1 MSGRDRLWS
10 PRPLHLAIVEL
21 LKKEGTLTDA
31 ELLKDLKESFGEL
44 SPRELNRAL
53 MKLEISGLIRV
64 SRLMK
69 GKRSVELAERA

>member
-10 PRPLHLAIVEL
+10 PRPLHLAVVEL
-21 LKKEGTLTDA
+21 LRKEGTLTDA
-31 ELLKDLKESFGEL
+31 ELLKDLRDSFGEL
-44 SPRELNRAL
+44 SPRELNRVL

>member
-1 MSGRDRLWS
+1 
-10 PRPLHLAIVEL
+10 LAVVEL
-21 LKKEGTLTDA
+21 LRKEGTLTDA
-31 ELLKDLKESFGEL
+31 ELLKDLRDSFGEL
-44 SPRELNRAL
+44 SPRELNRVL

>member
-1 MSGRDRLWS
+1 
-10 PRPLHLAIVEL
+10 LAVVEQL
-21 LKKEGTLTDA
+21 RKEGTLTDA
-31 ELLKDLKESFGEL
+31 ELLKDLRDSFGEL
-44 SPRELNRAL
+44 SPRELNRVL

>member
-1 MSGRDRLWS
+1 
-10 PRPLHLAIVEL
+10 LAIVEL

>member
-1 MSGRDRLWS
+1 MSGKERIWS

-21 LKKEGTLTDA
+21 LRKEGTLTDA
-31 ELLKDLKESFGEL
+31 ELLKDLKDSFGEL
-44 SPRELNRAL
+44 SSRELNKAL

-69 GKRSVELAERA
+69 GKRSVELASRA

>member
-1 MSGRDRLWS
+1 
-10 PRPLHLAIVEL
+10 LAVVEL

-31 ELLKDLKESFGEL
+31 ELLKDLRDSFGEL
-44 SPRELNRAL
+44 SPRELNRVL

>member
-10 PRPLHLAIVEL
+10 PRPLHLAVVEL

-31 ELLKDLKESFGEL
+31 ELLKDLRESFGEL
-44 SPRELNRAL
+44 SPRELNRVL

>member
-1 MSGRDRLWS
+1 MSGRDKLWS
-10 PRPLHLAIVEL
+10 PRPLHLAVVEQL
-21 LKKEGTLTDA
+21 RKEGTLTDA
-31 ELLKDLKESFGEL
+31 ELLKDLRDSFGEL
-44 SPRELNRAL
+44 SPRELNRVL